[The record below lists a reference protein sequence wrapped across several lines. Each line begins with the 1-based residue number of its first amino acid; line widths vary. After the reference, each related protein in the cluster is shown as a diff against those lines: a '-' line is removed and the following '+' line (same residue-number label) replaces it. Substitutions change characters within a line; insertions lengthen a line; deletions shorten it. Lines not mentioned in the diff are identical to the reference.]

1 MKGQRRRHE
10 VGDVYV
16 LQVADAS
23 YRFGRIVKVGESG
36 SRGRFPGGILA
47 YIYDVASDDLQCDL
61 ATLTVDRLLMPPFFT
76 VNWPWQKGYFRT
88 VAHEDLEPAHVLRQ
102 HCFYDASTEGYVNEN
117 DDILRERV
125 GRRALTSPTAWNWQ
139 TGERLLALDDPE
151 EWDAAFERG
160 ERSLG
165 TAAIGLAFNC
175 TLEEASP
182 RIIRAMQLPDVA
194 QRGFAFTAAGTAARR
209 NGALTP
215 ELYAALRA
223 EGPGRRSIAVNAIDD
238 TLTFVP
244 FRRLPTWLK
253 WWSVVSTVRNKL
265 DAWRL
270 SFSYAV
276 TDAWKAVR
284 RR

>member
-1 MKGQRRRHE
+1 M
-10 VGDVYV
+10 
-16 LQVADAS
+16 
-23 YRFGRIVKVGESG
+23 
-36 SRGRFPGGILA
+36 
-47 YIYDVASDDLQCDL
+47 
-61 ATLTVDRLLMPPFFT
+61 
-76 VNWPWQKGYFRT
+76 
-88 VAHEDLEPAHVLRQ
+88 
-102 HCFYDASTEGYVNEN
+102 
-117 DDILRERV
+117 
-125 GRRALTSPTAWNWQ
+125 TAQWNWE
-139 TGERLLALDDPE
+139 TGERLLALNDPE
-151 EWDAAFERG
+151 EWDAAFDRG
-160 ERSLG
+160 ERGLG

-175 TLEEASP
+175 PLEEASP
-182 RIIRAMQLPDVA
+182 RIVRAMRLPDLA
-194 QRGFAFTAAGTAARR
+194 QRGFAFTAAGTAARL

-223 EGPGRRSIAVNAIDD
+223 EGPGRMSIAVNAIDD

-253 WWSVVSTVRNKL
+253 CWSVVSAVRNKL